1 MSSLTVRRLLLGISF
16 ATLLGALYMIFS
28 WVPTER
34 EMGIVQRIFYFHVPI
49 AWCAFL
55 AFFIVFVCS
64 IMYLW
69 KRDLK
74 WDIAA
79 RSAAEIGVLFT
90 TLVLITGSI
99 WAKVAWLVWWTWEP
113 RLTSALIMWLIYIA
127 YLLVRSYTA
136 EKERGARFA
145 AVVGIVG
152 FIDVPIVALA
162 IQLWR
167 TQHPLPLIFEGGL
180 APEML
185 ATLLVSVAAITLFF
199 VVLLMLRTSLRTDE
213 EEISRLRDLIRET

>member
-1 MSSLTVRRLLLGISF
+1 MGSLALRKLLLGVSF
-16 ATLLGALYMIFS
+16 VFLIGALYMIFF

-49 AWCAFL
+49 AWNAFL
-55 AFFIVFVCS
+55 AFAIVFICS

-69 KRDLK
+69 KRDRK
-74 WDIAA
+74 WDVVA

-99 WAKVAWLVWWTWEP
+99 WAKTAWLVWWTWEP
-113 RLTSALIMWLIYIA
+113 RLTSALVMWLIYVA

-136 EKERGARFA
+136 EKDRGARFA

-185 ATLLVSVAAITLFF
+185 ATLMVSLFAFTVLF
-199 VVLLMLRTSLRTDE
+199 VVLLVLRASLRTDE
-213 EEISRLRDLIRET
+213 EEVERLREATD